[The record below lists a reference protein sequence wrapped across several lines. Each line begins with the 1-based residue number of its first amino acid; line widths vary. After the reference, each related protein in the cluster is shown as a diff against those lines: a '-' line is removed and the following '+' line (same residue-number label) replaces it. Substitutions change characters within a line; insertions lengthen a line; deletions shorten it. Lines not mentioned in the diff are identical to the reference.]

1 MICTLTRTNKQGHY
15 PGNAKNNYKQLKLG
29 GGLGGGLLI
38 DCNGDIFEPGGT
50 SNFLYWFLE
59 SYFKSGS

>member
-1 MICTLTRTNKQGHY
+1 M
-15 PGNAKNNYKQLKLG
+15 P
-29 GGLGGGLLI
+29 I

-59 SYFKSGS
+59 RAVSKVVAKNKRTTLLLNTIKLTDTSLSGCK